1 MRPLQYVP
9 LVVSTSRSFPHLRL
23 ITGCVTR
30 LTRRVSL
37 VEQELLTLPEHLS
50 SPLGFSGLRFTPSLV
65 LCVCFIDRC
74 LLFCTFSYGHCFVC
88 SSPIYGLWLPLWY
101 LQSLLIVIWQIFQ
114 SYIGIVQTVWYFPPF
129 YYKYTTV
136 CMDTYV
142 ILESNLFQNEQSFYH
157 KTQNVSNFQY
167 LSYRSRNMIWQ
178 TFSSMWQKF
187 LQTVAIK
194 RLISPEETLTNSFNR

>member
-1 MRPLQYVP
+1 LRPLQYVP

-50 SPLGFSGLRFTPSLV
+50 SPLGFSGVRFTPSLV

-74 LLFCTFSYGHCFVC
+74 LLFCPFSYGHCFVC
-88 SSPIYGLWLPLWY
+88 SPIYGLWLPLWY

-129 YYKYTTV
+129 YLKIYH
-136 CMDTYV
+136 CLHGH
-142 ILESNLFQNEQSFYH
+142 ICNFRIQSFT
-157 KTQNVSNFQY
+157 KWTVFLPQNTKRQQFSIFK
-167 LSYRSRNMIWQ
+167 LCSRNMIWQ

-187 LQTVAIK
+187 IQTVAIK